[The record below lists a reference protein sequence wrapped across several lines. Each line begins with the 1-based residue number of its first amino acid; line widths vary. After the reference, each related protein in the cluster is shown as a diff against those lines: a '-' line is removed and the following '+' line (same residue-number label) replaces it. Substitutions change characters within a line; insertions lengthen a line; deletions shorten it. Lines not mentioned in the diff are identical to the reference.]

1 MGGDWGVGAAGADA
15 VVDAGACAG
24 AVVPAVASTMGFFGG
39 GRGPWLIERM
49 AWGRATCVPGMGRA
63 LGAAP
68 RMAPVGE
75 LGITGERTIVGL
87 RACCA
92 PERVRKGGRAE
103 PESTRGAPGACMLG
117 IRPWPIPSRTGR
129 ALGAPAPP
137 GPGTG
142 RDTGIAGIDMRFIAE
157 GCARVPCW
165 RWGVVPMGGF
175 QLLRPVAVST
185 NTFLPAAASL
195 DHVRNIFAKHVP
207 LKSPARRQLRRSGR
221 LR

>member
-24 AVVPAVASTMGFFGG
+24 AVVPAVASTMEFFGG

-195 DHVRNIFAKHVP
+195 DHVRV
-207 LKSPARRQLRRSGR
+207 LLRK
-221 LR
+221 

>member
-1 MGGDWGVGAAGADA
+1 MGGDRGTGSAGADA
-15 VVDAGACAG
+15 VVDPGTGAGAGAGAG
-24 AVVPAVASTMGFFGG
+24 AVAPAVAPTMGFFGG
-39 GRGPWLIERM
+39 GRGPWLVERM
-49 AWGRATCVPGMGRA
+49 AWGLATCAPGMGRA
-63 LGAAP
+63 PGAAP
-68 RMAPVGE
+68 RIAPVGE

-117 IRPWPIPSRTGR
+117 IRPWPIPGRTGR

-195 DHVRNIFAKHVP
+195 DHVRV
-207 LKSPARRQLRRSGR
+207 LLRK
-221 LR
+221 

>member
-92 PERVRKGGRAE
+92 PLRVRKGGRAE

-117 IRPWPIPSRTGR
+117 IRPWPIPGRTGR

-195 DHVRNIFAKHVP
+195 DHVRSIFAKHVP

>member
-39 GRGPWLIERM
+39 GRGPWLVERM
-49 AWGRATCVPGMGRA
+49 AWGLATCAPGMGRA
-63 LGAAP
+63 PGAAP
-68 RMAPVGE
+68 RIAPVGE

-117 IRPWPIPSRTGR
+117 IRPWPIPGRTGR

-195 DHVRNIFAKHVP
+195 DHVRV
-207 LKSPARRQLRRSGR
+207 LLRK
-221 LR
+221 

>member
-49 AWGRATCVPGMGRA
+49 AWGLATCVPGIGRA

-75 LGITGERTIVGL
+75 LGIAGERTIVGL

-92 PERVRKGGRAE
+92 PLRVRKGGRAG

-117 IRPWPIPSRTGR
+117 MRPWPKPGRTGR
-129 ALGAPAPP
+129 PWGAPGPP

-142 RDTGIAGIDMRFIAE
+142 RDTGITGIDMRFMAE
-157 GCARVPCW
+157 GCARGPCW

-195 DHVRNIFAKHVP
+195 DHVRNIFKKHVP

>member
-24 AVVPAVASTMGFFGG
+24 AVVPAVASPMEFFGG
-39 GRGPWLIERM
+39 GRGPWLVERM
-49 AWGRATCVPGMGRA
+49 AWGLATCAPGMGRA
-63 LGAAP
+63 PGAAP
-68 RMAPVGE
+68 RIAPVGE

-195 DHVRNIFAKHVP
+195 DHVRV
-207 LKSPARRQLRRSGR
+207 LLRK
-221 LR
+221 

>member
-75 LGITGERTIVGL
+75 LGITRERTIVGL

-195 DHVRNIFAKHVP
+195 DHVRV
-207 LKSPARRQLRRSGR
+207 LLRK
-221 LR
+221 

>member
-24 AVVPAVASTMGFFGG
+24 AVVPAVASTMEFFGG

-92 PERVRKGGRAE
+92 PLRVRKGDVLGRRV
-103 PESTRGAPGACMLG
+103 RGAPQEPACSACG
-117 IRPWPIPSRTGR
+117 HGPN
-129 ALGAPAPP
+129 LGARD
-137 GPGTG
+137 GPGAHRHRLVRA
-142 RDTGIAGIDMRFIAE
+142 RDETRGITGIDMRFMAE
-157 GCARVPCW
+157 GCARGPCW

>member
-1 MGGDWGVGAAGADA
+1 
-15 VVDAGACAG
+15 
-24 AVVPAVASTMGFFGG
+24 
-39 GRGPWLIERM
+39 
-49 AWGRATCVPGMGRA
+49 MGRTP
-63 LGAAP
+63 GGAP
-68 RMAPVGE
+68 RIAPVGE
-75 LGITGERTIVGL
+75 LGITGERIIVGL

-103 PESTRGAPGACMLG
+103 PDSTRGAPGACMLG
-117 IRPWPIPSRTGR
+117 TRPWPMPGRTGS

-142 RDTGIAGIDMRFIAE
+142 RDTGITGIDMRFIAD
-157 GCARVPCW
+157 GCARGPCW

-195 DHVRNIFAKHVP
+195 HHVRGI
-207 LKSPARRQLRRSGR
+207 ARYNTYHCRVQPGGSCGGR
-221 LR
+221 AGCDDIWRLEGQGWTVGGMSVVRKVTFCWQRGAPP

>member
-1 MGGDWGVGAAGADA
+1 MGGEWGVGAAGADA

-39 GRGPWLIERM
+39 GRGPWLVERM
-49 AWGRATCVPGMGRA
+49 AWGLATCAPGMGRA
-63 LGAAP
+63 PGAAP
-68 RMAPVGE
+68 RIAPVGE

-117 IRPWPIPSRTGR
+117 IRPWPIPGRTGR

-195 DHVRNIFAKHVP
+195 DHVRV
-207 LKSPARRQLRRSGR
+207 LLRK
-221 LR
+221 